1 MEEVKNLKLNFGLR
15 IGCDMVNA
23 NYFSQDKSPDKL
35 FDKLIWT
42 IDEVCKFTAYKKG
55 TVYNLVSNGNIPYR
69 KRGKR
74 LFFIPCE
81 ILSWLKGE

>member
-1 MEEVKNLKLNFGLR
+1 LANWEVF
-15 IGCDMVNA
+15 DMVYTEKLQGINHEMCD
-23 NYFSQDKSPDKL
+23 SVSL

-74 LFFIPCE
+74 LFFIPSE
-81 ILSWLKGE
+81 ILNWLKGE

>member
-1 MEEVKNLKLNFGLR
+1 MVCAEKLQCDHLNLCG
-15 IGCDMVNA
+15 A
-23 NYFSQDKSPDKL
+23 ESL

-42 IDEVCKFTAYKKG
+42 IDEVCRFTAYKKG

-74 LFFIPCE
+74 LFFIPSE
-81 ILSWLKGE
+81 ILSWLKGEK

>member
-1 MEEVKNLKLNFGLR
+1 MVCVEKLQ
-15 IGCDMVNA
+15 CVNHEMCGA
-23 NYFSQDKSPDKL
+23 ESL

-42 IDEVCKFTAYKKG
+42 IDEVCRFTAYKKG

-74 LFFIPCE
+74 LFFIPNE
-81 ILSWLKGE
+81 ILSWLKGEK

>member
-1 MEEVKNLKLNFGLR
+1 MKYSLAENNCRSISHEMCNR
-15 IGCDMVNA
+15 D
-23 NYFSQDKSPDKL
+23 SL

-74 LFFIPCE
+74 LFFIPSE
-81 ILSWLKGE
+81 ILNWLKGE

>member
-1 MEEVKNLKLNFGLR
+1 MVAVNNVQCINHEMCNTKL
-15 IGCDMVNA
+15 
-23 NYFSQDKSPDKL
+23 L
-35 FDKLIWT
+35 FENLIWT

-55 TVYNLVSNGNIPYR
+55 TIYNLVSNGIIPYR